1 MKEYKSI
8 IKHYE
13 SCFEKHG
20 DSHLGMDWP
29 NAEDVLT
36 RFQIMLD
43 SVRENNEQVS
53 ILYLMARQI
62 YQVGL
67 VLNNT
72 QKYLLNKN

>member
-1 MKEYKSI
+1 
-8 IKHYE
+8 
-13 SCFEKHG
+13 
-20 DSHLGMDWP
+20 MDWP